1 MPVYDIR
8 ASPADSHFGCRAKDN
23 TPPQCKPQAFLTA
36 ARRQTPNSPQQ
47 PILAIPF
54 LLYFQSPPFLSDG
67 NLQPLRSYVTDTSTS
82 AEVIL
87 DFLLS
92 FAIIDAV

>member
-8 ASPADSHFGCRAKDN
+8 ASPADSHFGCRVKDN
-23 TPPQCKPQAFLTA
+23 TPPHCKPQAFLTA
-36 ARRQTPNSPQQ
+36 ARLANPNSPQQ
-47 PILAIPF
+47 HILVTPFLPYFQSHPF
-54 LLYFQSPPFLSDG
+54 LLAG
-67 NLQPLRSYVTDTSTS
+67 NLQPVRRYVTDTSIR